1 MSKGPSAQTFLR
13 SKGPSAQMFLRN
25 KGPSAQGNTIHEAQ
39 IKIFYMKEQRR
50 MNNEK

>member
-25 KGPSAQGNTIHEAQ
+25 KGPSAQRNTIHEAQ

-50 MNNEK
+50 MNNER